1 MEKILDYL
9 DNAKSRLVQHHG
21 REYHI
26 NGRKFKT
33 TTELDKFCDNE
44 GIDKSRLEA
53 RPNIKDP
60 VGGKIIID
68 LD

>member
-9 DNAKSRLVQHHG
+9 DNAKSRLVQHQG

-44 GIDKSRLEA
+44 GIDPSKLA
-53 RPNIKDP
+53 AHPKIKDP
-60 VGGKIIID
+60 VSGKIIIE
-68 LD
+68 LK